1 MPLDLGE
8 TVLQLEQAVRRLGG
22 SREDTRQ
29 RLLALIAAAGGVSPA
44 TAQRKTR
51 YSPEIP
57 FLAAQAE
64 GQLLGAIPP
73 GDLPADWTVAAVD
86 GSHIDVD
93 RHMPINCYLVNLGG
107 CSITY
112 GSRPDAKFF
121 NQPHLAWE
129 QEELFLPD
137 PAGPAHEEPVT
148 GPLLGMLRT
157 VQELE
162 RLAQAAQDC
171 PPEHPALALVDGSL
185 VLWGLSGQGFRP
197 FVRDAIIRDRLLVA
211 LDRIQELAQSRRLT
225 LAAYVSLPRSAEVVN
240 AVRLGLCPH
249 ASTVC
254 RQSCGNRRSVQDPCN
269 LANGFLDRDLFQET
283 LTPGWRSPTYLTNS
297 SVPREY
303 YTEQHQVYFYY
314 LNTGDEIARVEVP
327 GWIAKDEGLLALGHT
342 LILDQCQRGRGYP
355 VAISEAHE
363 QAVVDGRD
371 RQTFKELVFQSLER
385 ADFSAYTSGKE
396 QSKRTPWL

>member
-1 MPLDLGE
+1 M
-8 TVLQLEQAVRRLGG
+8 
-22 SREDTRQ
+22 
-29 RLLALIAAAGGVSPA
+29 
-44 TAQRKTR
+44 
-51 YSPEIP
+51 
-57 FLAAQAE
+57 
-64 GQLLGAIPP
+64 
-73 GDLPADWTVAAVD
+73 
-86 GSHIDVD
+86 
-93 RHMPINCYLVNLGG
+93 
-107 CSITY
+107 
-112 GSRPDAKFF
+112 
-121 NQPHLAWE
+121 
-129 QEELFLPD
+129 
-137 PAGPAHEEPVT
+137 
-148 GPLLGMLRT
+148 
-157 VQELE
+157 
-162 RLAQAAQDC
+162 
-171 PPEHPALALVDGSL
+171 
-185 VLWGLSGQGFRP
+185 
-197 FVRDAIIRDRLLVA
+197 LVA

-249 ASTVC
+249 PSSVC

-327 GWIAKDEGLLALGHT
+327 RWVAKDEGLLAQGHT

-396 QSKRTPWL
+396 RSKRTPWL